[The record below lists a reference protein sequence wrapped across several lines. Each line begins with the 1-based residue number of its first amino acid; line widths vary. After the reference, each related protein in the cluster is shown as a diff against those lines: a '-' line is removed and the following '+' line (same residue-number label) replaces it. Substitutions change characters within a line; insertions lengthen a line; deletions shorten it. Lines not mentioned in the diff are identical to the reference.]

1 MGNLKDFAKRMKKHG
16 RTVQAN
22 STKAAITTAGVIV
35 QTVTLATPVDEG
47 TARGNWFASLG
58 SPNLQ
63 ADEAFKDK
71 SGQTT
76 ISIAKQTISK
86 KIPEQPIYI
95 TNNLPYIDPLNKGH
109 SSQAPAGFVEKA
121 VLVGKTHM
129 RSVRLLGK

>member
-16 RTVQAN
+16 RNVQVN
-22 STKAAITTAGVIV
+22 SNKAAITTAGIIV

-58 SPNLQ
+58 SPNLS
-63 ADEAFKDK
+63 ADEAMMDK

-86 KIPEQPIYI
+86 KIPDQPIYI
-95 TNNLPYIDPLNKGH
+95 TNNLPYIEPLNNGH
-109 SSQAPAGFVEKA
+109 SAQAPAGFVEKA